1 MPIAAILARAVPFA
15 RSWWKAALGALVIFP
30 AAFLLGQCSGA
41 SNERAR
47 QAVREAKAERVDA
60 KAREAAAGE
69 RVTDRVKVETARE
82 EQINATQ
89 NLPDGAPSPR
99 QRSRVDVILRQQQ
112 GAGDAAR

>member
-1 MPIAAILARAVPFA
+1 MSVAAILAFA
-15 RSWWKAALGALVIFP
+15 RSPLGKGLGLGLLILAIVAGIYWKGQADKAADVKR
-30 AAFLLGQCSGA
+30 AA
-41 SNERAR
+41 
-47 QAVREAKAERVDA
+47 AVAEAKAELVDA
-60 KAREAAAGE
+60 KAKEAAAGE